1 VRRASFLPF
10 LLLASASA
18 QTRILPLSE
27 VKTGMRGVGRTVFA
41 GSRVEDFQ
49 VEILGILENSG
60 PKQSIILARLS
71 GGPLERTGVLQG
83 MSGSPVYIDGRL
95 VGAVALSFPYS
106 KEPVAGIR
114 PIEEMLAV
122 PASPPAAPRAAARA
136 GFEYRPAEFLPRR
149 QEFDL
154 GPVRLA
160 EIATPFWMGGL
171 TRNTFEHFAP
181 LLRAAGLE
189 PVQGLSGGGAPA
201 AQPAAPAARP
211 EPGSMISVQLV
222 TGDMNV
228 GADGTLTHIDGDQV
242 YAFGHRFLSVG
253 VAEFPFARA
262 EVLTLLSS
270 QNTSFKISAPR
281 EWLGSITQDRT
292 TALAGRL
299 GRRAAMLP
307 VTLRVS
313 SREPGSRRWNYNLQ
327 MVRDRLFT
335 PLLLQMVV
343 FSALDAT
350 ERTSGLSTIAV
361 RGRFDLEGA
370 SQPVRFENLYAS
382 ELGAPQMV
390 SAALAAPAVSLV
402 QSGLD
407 SLSLRAVEIDMEVST
422 DKRQYQLDSVWTSRR
437 EVRPGDTV
445 EVQALFNGENG
456 AELIRR
462 TAYQVPA
469 GAPPGPLF
477 FTVTDGPASN
487 LADFRQFLT
496 APPRTVPQLLEFLN
510 GLHPSDRPYLRVWRQ
525 QPSLVMPGAT
535 LPSLPPS
542 AVLAL
547 NRASVQQ
554 AGSRVAEIELP
565 GGDFVFTGSKT
576 VQVEVK
582 E

>member
-1 VRRASFLPF
+1 
-10 LLLASASA
+10 
-18 QTRILPLSE
+18 
-27 VKTGMRGVGRTVFA
+27 
-41 GSRVEDFQ
+41 
-49 VEILGILENSG
+49 
-60 PKQSIILARLS
+60 
-71 GGPLERTGVLQG
+71 
-83 MSGSPVYIDGRL
+83 
-95 VGAVALSFPYS
+95 
-106 KEPVAGIR
+106 
-114 PIEEMLAV
+114 
-122 PASPPAAPRAAARA
+122 
-136 GFEYRPAEFLPRR
+136 
-149 QEFDL
+149 
-154 GPVRLA
+154 
-160 EIATPFWMGGL
+160 
-171 TRNTFEHFAP
+171 
-181 LLRAAGLE
+181 
-189 PVQGLSGGGAPA
+189 
-201 AQPAAPAARP
+201 
-211 EPGSMISVQLV
+211 
-222 TGDMNV
+222 
-228 GADGTLTHIDGDQV
+228 
-242 YAFGHRFLSVG
+242 
-253 VAEFPFARA
+253 
-262 EVLTLLSS
+262 
-270 QNTSFKISAPR
+270 
-281 EWLGSITQDRT
+281 
-292 TALAGRL
+292 
-299 GRRAAMLP
+299 
-307 VTLRVS
+307 
-313 SREPGSRRWNYNLQ
+313 
-327 MVRDRLFT
+327 
-335 PLLLQMVV
+335 
-343 FSALDAT
+343 
-350 ERTSGLSTIAV
+350 
-361 RGRFDLEGA
+361 
-370 SQPVRFENLYAS
+370 
-382 ELGAPQMV
+382 MV

-445 EVQALFNGENG
+445 EVQALFNGANG